1 MAEEQSATANGTT
14 RPLMSGEQ
22 EAEATAT
29 SAAAQATAVSAV
41 PSSKP
46 TGKKPRATSRKTGPS
61 APADPPTAEELE
73 WRVQQEAAAR
83 AILAGDA
90 AELQRLIRP
99 GVAAAYPQS
108 QWAGQQR
115 RTNNSD
121 SCGASRVAAPSRR
134 PLSG

>member
-1 MAEEQSATANGTT
+1 MN
-14 RPLMSGEQ
+14 GEQ
-22 EAEATAT
+22 AAEAMAA
-29 SAAAQATAVSAV
+29 SAAAETTTAAASAV
-41 PSSKP
+41 PSAKSAA
-46 TGKKPRATSRKTGPS
+46 GKKPRATSRKTGPS

-108 QWAGQQR
+108 QWAGEQR
-115 RTNNSD
+115 RIQT
-121 SCGASRVAAPSRR
+121 AAVPSESLHT
-134 PLSG
+134 PAVLSLT